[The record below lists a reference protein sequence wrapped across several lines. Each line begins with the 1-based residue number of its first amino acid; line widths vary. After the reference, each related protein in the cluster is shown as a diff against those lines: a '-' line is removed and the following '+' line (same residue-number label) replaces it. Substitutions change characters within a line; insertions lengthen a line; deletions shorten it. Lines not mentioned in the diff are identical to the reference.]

1 MFILNSD
8 SYEYNNDSQY
18 AKIMVLDD
26 DFDIATL
33 VKMTLQ
39 RNDTKTYLYL
49 QTQYRH

>member
-1 MFILNSD
+1 MNTTMIASMF
-8 SYEYNNDSQY
+8 
-18 AKIMVLDD
+18 KIMVLDD

-39 RNDTKTYLYL
+39 RNDTKTYLFL